1 MSLFI
6 ITIFRYN
13 KEVNKIMSKINT
25 DIKKIDE
32 LLTLGVEEVVVFAN
46 LKKKLLSGKQL
57 RVKHGVDPTSKD
69 LHLGYGVV
77 YHKLRQFQ
85 ELGHKIVF
93 LIGGFTGRFGDPT
106 DKEKSRDLRD
116 KKTVQNFSKNYLKQ
130 LAKILDIH
138 KVEVRDNSEWYD
150 KWNFERGLRLLTKF
164 TVARMLERDMF
175 QKRIKDKKEIFFHEP
190 VYPML
195 QGWDSVELKS
205 DVTVIGTDQKFN
217 ELQARSLQT
226 AAGQEPQ
233 DIITVPLLVGTD
245 GLQKMSQS
253 LGNDIGLS
261 ASSNEQFGKIMSI
274 PDSLLLSYFELAAR
288 YDKVALQRIK
298 KDLTQGRNPK
308 ELKIELAKTIVT
320 MYHSS
325 SEAETAANEFK
336 RIFTNKQKPTD
347 IKTIIF
353 AKSEYLPLDLLV
365 ESKLVISK
373 SEARRLIEQGGVRI
387 NDQKIIDW
395 NKKIILKKNDIIQV
409 GKRNFIKIG

>member
-1 MSLFI
+1 MH
-6 ITIFRYN
+6 
-13 KEVNKIMSKINT
+13 KINT
-25 DIKKIDE
+25 DPKKVNE
-32 LLTLGVEEVVVFAN
+32 LLTLGVEEVVVLAN
-46 LKKKLLSGKQL
+46 LKKKLLSGRQL

-116 KKTVQNFSKNYLKQ
+116 KKTVQSFSKNYLKQ

-150 KWNFERGLRLLTKF
+150 KWNFERGLRLLTNF

-175 QKRIKDKKEIFFHEP
+175 QKRIKENKEIFFHEP

-233 DIITVPLLVGTD
+233 DIITVPLLIGTD
-245 GLQKMSQS
+245 GQQKMSQS
-253 LGNDIGLS
+253 LGNEIGLS
-261 ASSNEQFGKIMSI
+261 EDPNEQFGKIMSI

-288 YDKVALQRIK
+288 CDTSVLQRVK
-298 KDLTQGRNPK
+298 KDLVQGKNPK
-308 ELKIELAKTIVT
+308 ELKIELAKIIVT
-320 MYHSS
+320 LYHSS
-325 SEAETAANEFK
+325 TVAEVAANEFK

-347 IKTIIF
+347 IKTIVF
-353 AKSEYLPLDLLV
+353 TKSEYLPVDLLV
-365 ESKLVISK
+365 ESKLVTSR
-373 SEARRLIEQGGVRI
+373 SEAKRLIEQGGVRI
-387 NDQKIIDW
+387 ND
-395 NKKIILKKNDIIQV
+395 KKINDWQKNIVIKKDDIIQV
-409 GKRNFIKIG
+409 GKRNFIKVK

>member
-13 KEVNKIMSKINT
+13 KEVNEIMSKINT

-46 LKKKLLSGKQL
+46 LKKKLLSGRQL

-130 LAKILDIH
+130 LAKILDIR

-226 AAGQEPQ
+226 ATGQEPQ

-261 ASSNEQFGKIMSI
+261 ASPNEQFGKIMSI

-288 YDKVALQRIK
+288 YDLVALQRIK
-298 KDLTQGRNPK
+298 KDLIQGRNPK

-325 SEAETAANEFK
+325 SEAEVAANEFE
-336 RIFTNKQKPTD
+336 RIFANKQKPTD
-347 IKTIIF
+347 IKTIVF
-353 AKSEYLPLDLLV
+353 TKSEYQPLDLLID
-365 ESKLVISK
+365 SKLVTSK

-387 NDQKIIDW
+387 NDQKIINW
-395 NKKIILKKNDIIQV
+395 NKKIILKKNDVVQV